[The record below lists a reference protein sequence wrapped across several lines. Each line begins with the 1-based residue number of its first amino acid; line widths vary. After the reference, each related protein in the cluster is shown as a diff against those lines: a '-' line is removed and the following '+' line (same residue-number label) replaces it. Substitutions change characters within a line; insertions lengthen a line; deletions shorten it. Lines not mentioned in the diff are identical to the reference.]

1 MNAATAGSSLTK
13 AFFALLR
20 RDLLLAFRRRTELL
34 FPVIFLLVVISL
46 FPLGIGPSPQL
57 LARIAPGVIWIAALL
72 ATVISLDALFR
83 SDFEDGTLEQ
93 FIISGHP
100 LTLISL
106 AKIVAHWLVAGLPI
120 VLLSP
125 LLAVWMN
132 LPPESIGRDDPDPGA
147 WHAHPE
153 PDRLDRRGTD
163 DQPETGRPVAVT
175 AGISAVC
182 PHLDHRNRRGNGSLR
197 RPPLHAIPGSAGC
210 RPDNI
215 GDACTIRSGRS
226 IENQPVMNTETI
238 SKTKPRK
245 NALVMFI
252 HKMGSPPWFY
262 DFTGKFI
269 PWFWLIFAGLTVWG
283 LYLGLVKGA
292 CGLPAG

>member
-1 MNAATAGSSLTK
+1 MSAPAAGGSLSR

-72 ATVISLDALFR
+72 ATVISLDGLFR

-93 FIISGHP
+93 FVISGHP

-125 LLAVWMN
+125 LLALWMN
-132 LPPESIGRDDPDPGA
+132 LPSGTLGVMVITLALGTTVLSLIGSIGVG
-147 WHAHPE
+147 
-153 PDRLDRRGTD
+153 L
-163 DQPETGRPVAVT
+163 
-175 AGISAVC
+175 
-182 PHLDHRNRRGNGSLR
+182 
-197 RPPLHAIPGSAGC
+197 
-210 RPDNI
+210 
-215 GDACTIRSGRS
+215 
-226 IENQPVMNTETI
+226 TI
-238 SKTKPRK
+238 SLKRGGQLLSL
-245 NALVMFI
+245 LVFPLYVPI
-252 HKMGSPPWFY
+252 
-262 DFTGKFI
+262 
-269 PWFWLIFAGLTVWG
+269 LIIATAAVMAAVDGLPYTQFLGLLIAGLITS
-283 LYLGLVKGA
+283 LTLAPFAAAAALKIS
-292 CGLPAG
+292 LS